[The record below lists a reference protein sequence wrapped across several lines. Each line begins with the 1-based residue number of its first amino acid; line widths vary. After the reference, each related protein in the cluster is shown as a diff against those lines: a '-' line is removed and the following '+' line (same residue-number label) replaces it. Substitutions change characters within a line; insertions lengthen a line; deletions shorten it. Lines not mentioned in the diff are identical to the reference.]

1 MKFLGPNSYKGK
13 NYFELCF
20 KLLKTTEMKQIE
32 RQQHVCFDEKVAEV
46 FTSWSWHKHVFY
58 CILLHHTFIAVG
70 KIQIHSRFF
79 ARKEFQNSTDPK
91 RKNLK

>member
-1 MKFLGPNSYKGK
+1 MLNVLFKKNTHEKTSLSYIEFLKHEMKFLGPNSYKGK

-46 FTSWSWHKHVFY
+46 CTS
-58 CILLHHTFIAVG
+58 
-70 KIQIHSRFF
+70 
-79 ARKEFQNSTDPK
+79 
-91 RKNLK
+91 